1 MNMRGR
7 PALKTYLLA
16 RQGELFLSADH
27 TAYLEKRYPYLA
39 AMRALVDASFSS
51 RTAGRAADG
60 GRDEKASKPSK
71 ISPVSASFFCQA
83 GEVAPPASSSAPG

>member
-16 RQGELFLSADH
+16 RQVELFPSADH

-39 AMRALVDASFSS
+39 AMRALVDNGSS
-51 RTAGRAADG
+51 AAEVRAAG
-60 GRDEKASKPSK
+60 ARLAVGL
-71 ISPVSASFFCQA
+71 PVF
-83 GEVAPPASSSAPG
+83 PPALIGGERSTVAQGGVRAETI